1 MRIEINVLKTK
12 DNLYIYAIYYSNY
25 NRKTNTICQANYF
38 KISQL
43 ILDISNEELT
53 NKFD

>member
-1 MRIEINVLKTK
+1 MRIEINVLKTI
-12 DNLYIYAIYYSNY
+12 DNLYIYTTYYSNY
-25 NRKTNTICQANYF
+25 NRKTSTICQANCF
-38 KISQL
+38 KSSQL